1 MGVSKNGW
9 FTKRKSNLEMDD
21 DWGYF
26 GTTDIDW
33 NIVVHWHISGTME
46 LHWLKLVMM
55 LHALLWLGYTP
66 GTYEK
71 KKIPDRPSIR
81 SQVHMIYRKT

>member
-26 GTTDIDW
+26 GTTDID
-33 NIVVHWHISGTME
+33 
-46 LHWLKLVMM
+46 
-55 LHALLWLGYTP
+55 
-66 GTYEK
+66 
-71 KKIPDRPSIR
+71 
-81 SQVHMIYRKT
+81 